1 MPESHLALLEALR
14 NAVGHRHVLTDFAQM
29 QPYLTD
35 WRGRYTGKALCVI
48 RPATTDELACVV
60 KHCATAGVALVPQ
73 GGNTGLVGGGVPV
86 PDNQT
91 SRPQALISLTRLNR
105 IRAIDTEN
113 NTMTVDAGCVLQQV
127 QEAAARVGRLFPLSL
142 ASEGSATIGGNL
154 STNAGGVQV
163 FRYGTMRDL
172 TLGLEVV
179 LADGQTWHGLRGLR
193 KDNTG
198 YDLKHLFI
206 GAEGTLGIITGAVLK
221 LYPQPQDH
229 VTAWVT
235 VASPQAAVDLLGRLR
250 QTCGER
256 VTAFEIINR
265 AALELVLR
273 HIPDT
278 RAPLQHV
285 DAWQIL
291 LELSDFRDSRDVLES
306 ASLADRLSEILTA
319 EIENQHVQEAV
330 LARNDSEAKS
340 LWKLRE
346 SISEAQKMEGLS
358 IKHDVSL
365 PISMIASF
373 IEQAGQQLGVAYP
386 GLRIVCF
393 GHLGDGNLHYNPSQP
408 VSEDNARF
416 MAATPAVNRC
426 VHDLVHAC
434 GGSISA
440 EHGLGQLKRDEIMRY
455 KSAVE
460 MQLMQSL
467 KQTLDPDGLMNPGKV
482 IQSLSR

>member
-1 MPESHLALLEALR
+1 MSENTALLEALR
-14 NAVGHRHVLTDFAQM
+14 STVGHAHVLTDAAQM
-29 QPYLTD
+29 SPYLTD
-35 WRGRYTGKALCVI
+35 WRGRYKGEALCVI
-48 RPATTDELACVV
+48 RPATTDELASVV
-60 KHCATAGVALVPQ
+60 KHCAAAGVALVPQ
-73 GGNTGLVGGGVPV
+73 GGNTGLVGGGIPL
-86 PDNQT
+86 PDTQI
-91 SRPQALISLTRLNR
+91 SKQQVLISLTRMSH
-105 IRAIDTEN
+105 IRAIDLEN
-113 NTMTVDAGCVLQQV
+113 DTITVDAGCVLQQV
-127 QEAAARVGRLFPLSL
+127 QEAAAREGRLFPLSL

-163 FRYGTMRDL
+163 LRYGTMRDL

-179 LADGQTWHGLRGLR
+179 LADGQIWNGLRGLR

-221 LYPQPQDH
+221 LYPQPLDR
-229 VTAWVT
+229 VTAWIA
-235 VASPQAAVDLLGRLR
+235 VASPQAAVDLLGCLR

-278 RAPLQHV
+278 RAPFQRV
-285 DAWQIL
+285 DEWQVL
-291 LELSDFRDSRDVLES
+291 LELTDVS
-306 ASLADRLSEILTA
+306 VSGQIADALSEILAA
-319 EIENQHVQEAV
+319 EIESQRVQEV
-330 LARNDSEAKS
+330 ILARNVSEASS

-346 SISEAQKMEGLS
+346 SISEAQKIEGLS

-365 PISMIASF
+365 PISKIASF
-373 IEQAGQQLGVAYP
+373 IEQAGQKLKNTYP
-386 GLRIVCF
+386 SLRIVCF
-393 GHLGDGNLHYNPSQP
+393 GHIGDGNLHYNPSQP
-408 VSEDNARF
+408 GSEDNARF

-440 EHGLGQLKRDEIMRY
+440 EHGLGQLKREEITRY
-455 KSAVE
+455 KDALE
-460 MQLMQSL
+460 IQLMQSL
-467 KQTLDPDGLMNPGKV
+467 KRALDPQGLMNPDKV
-482 IQSLSR
+482 IQNTQ